1 MDIDA
6 CADCRAANLG
16 KTRKAYVDGWG
27 VHEEL
32 FEQGSV
38 MRYYPVN
45 LDVRNRDCLVVGG
58 GGVAERKAR
67 TLLECGAKVVVIA
80 RDATGYLKALATE
93 GLIELRLMGYQP
105 SDIAGKLLV
114 FSATDDEE
122 TNQRISQDAAKRGVL
137 CNVADRPEAC
147 SFVLPA
153 VVRQGFLLIAISTSN
168 KSPALAK
175 RIRQRMEKEFGP
187 EYDVLLNLMSAI
199 RQKLLGQ
206 EKSPEAHKEMF
217 ERLLDGGLLQMI
229 REGRTKDV
237 DKLLKEV
244 FGQGYTWKGLMIMA

>member
-1 MDIDA
+1 
-6 CADCRAANLG
+6 
-16 KTRKAYVDGWG
+16 
-27 VHEEL
+27 
-32 FEQGSV
+32 

-58 GGVAERKAR
+58 GRVAERKVK
-67 TLLECGAKVVVIA
+67 TLIECGAKVLLIT
-80 RDATGYLKALATE
+80 RDATGRLKALASD
-93 GLIELRLMGYQP
+93 GLIDLRLRDYQP
-105 SDIAGKLLV
+105 SDIDGKLLV

-122 TNQRISQDAAKRGVL
+122 TNQRISQDATKQGAL

-153 VVRQGFLLIAISTSN
+153 IVRQGFLLITISTSN

-175 RIRQRMEKEFGP
+175 RIRQRLEKEFGP
-187 EYDVLLNLMSAI
+187 EYDVLLKLMSAI

-206 EKSPEAHKEMF
+206 AKSPEAHKEMF